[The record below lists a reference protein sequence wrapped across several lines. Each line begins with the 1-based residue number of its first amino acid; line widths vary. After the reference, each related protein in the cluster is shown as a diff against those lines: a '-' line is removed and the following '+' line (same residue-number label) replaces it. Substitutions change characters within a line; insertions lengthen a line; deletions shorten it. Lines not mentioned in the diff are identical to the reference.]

1 MLVVSLILAALI
13 GISLGLLGGGG
24 SILTVPI
31 LTYVVGIPAKPAI
44 AMSLIVVGVTSAV
57 ASIQHARNNNV
68 RWGTGLFFGVSAML
82 GAFLGGRVAYLI
94 PGAVLLGAFGL
105 MMLVTA
111 LAMLRGRKESQGD
124 GKPHAL
130 WMVPIEGLIV
140 GGVTGLIG
148 AGGGFLVVPAL
159 ALLGGLPMKQAVGT
173 SLFVI
178 ALKSFA
184 GAAGHLGHVEINW
197 MLTAGFSVAAVLGTF
212 VGTRLVSKLPQ
223 DTLRKAFAFFVLVMG
238 FFVIGAEVVKSQL
251 VGVLPVALVG
261 LLAFG
266 AMAYYA
272 RRMATRAAQSREEVT
287 PA

>member
-31 LTYVVGIPAKPAI
+31 LTYVVGIAAKPAI

-57 ASIQHARNNNV
+57 ASVQHARNGNV
-68 RWGTGLFFGVSAML
+68 RWGTGLFFGVSSMI

-94 PGAVLLGAFGL
+94 PGTVLLGAFGL
-105 MMLVTA
+105 MMLITA
-111 LAMLRGRKESQGD
+111 LAMLRGRKESKAD

-130 WMVPIEGLIV
+130 WLVPVEGLIV
-140 GGVTGLIG
+140 GAVTGLIG

-159 ALLGGLPMKQAVGT
+159 ALLGGLPMKEAVGT

-184 GAAGHLGHVEINW
+184 GAAGHLGHVEI
-197 MLTAGFSVAAVLGTF
+197 
-212 VGTRLVSKLPQ
+212 
-223 DTLRKAFAFFVLVMG
+223 D
-238 FFVIGAEVVKSQL
+238 
-251 VGVLPVALVG
+251 
-261 LLAFG
+261 
-266 AMAYYA
+266 
-272 RRMATRAAQSREEVT
+272 
-287 PA
+287 

>member
-31 LTYVVGIPAKPAI
+31 LTYIVGIPAKPAI

-57 ASIQHARNNNV
+57 ASLQHARNHNV
-68 RWGTGLFFGVSAML
+68 RWGTGLFFGVSSML
-82 GAFLGGRVAYLI
+82 GAYLGGRVAYLI
-94 PGAVLLGAFGL
+94 PGTILLGAFGL
-105 MMLVTA
+105 MMLSTA
-111 LAMLRGRKESQGD
+111 LAMLRGRKESKG
-124 GKPHAL
+124 GKPQAL
-130 WMVPIEGLIV
+130 WLVPVEGLIV
-140 GGVTGLIG
+140 GAVTGLIG

-178 ALKSFA
+178 AMKSFA
-184 GAAGHLGHVEINW
+184 GAAGHLGHVEIDW
-197 MLTAGFSVAAVLGTF
+197 LLTAGFSVAAVLGTF
-212 VGTRLVSKLPQ
+212 VGTRMVSKLPQ
-223 DTLRKAFAFFVLVMG
+223 ETLRKAFAFFVLIMG

-251 VGVLPVALVG
+251 VGVLPVVVVGVVVASLMAL
-261 LLAFG
+261 
-266 AMAYYA
+266 YA
-272 RRMATRAAQSREEVT
+272 RRLAAQFREAQD